1 MVGGQWLHNGALP
14 KQLHTSDEDGVEPKR
29 NGLDQQLQTS
39 TCSTKTALAF
49 HDTPAPWLQP
59 QDVLA
64 LKV

>member
-1 MVGGQWLHNGALP
+1 MVGGQWLHNGSVP
-14 KQLHTSDEDGVEPKR
+14 KHLHTSDEDGVEPKR
-29 NGLDQQLQTS
+29 NGLDQTS
-39 TCSTKTALAF
+39 TCSTGTTLAF